1 MNRQIKWM
9 IKERGVQYFY
19 HFTPFVNLPNILKF
33 GIISRDSVNQKIED
47 GEHGSFMFTDV
58 ERLEGRTDCIC
69 LSVSFPNYKMF
80 YKKRKDHPTLP
91 FVLLEIDIEGGLA
104 CPDTSFAFF
113 DTNAATGRSKRN
125 PISDKEILSHCTL
138 EAAKQMFGEE
148 GRSQLISPS
157 YPTNPQAEVLFKGMV
172 SPKAIKR
179 CLVGSGED
187 WITVHDYPGVEK
199 IQDKIQISKELFSP
213 RIDYAQW

>member
-9 IKERGVQYFY
+9 IKERGVQCFY

-33 GIISRDSVNQKIED
+33 GIISRDSVSQKIED
-47 GEHGSFMFTDV
+47 GERGKFMITDT

-69 LSVSFPNYKMF
+69 MSVSFPNYKMF
-80 YKKRKDHPTLP
+80 FKKRKELPAIP
-91 FVLLEIDIEGGLA
+91 FVLLEIDIEGGLC

-113 DTNAATGRSKRN
+113 DTNAATGRSKKN
-125 PISDKEILSHCTL
+125 PISDEEILSHCTL
-138 EAAKQMFGEE
+138 EAAKQMFREE
-148 GRSQLISPS
+148 GRSKLIPPS

-179 CLVGSGED
+179 YLVGNRED
-187 WITVHDYPGVEK
+187 WVAVYNYPGMEK
-199 IQDKIQISKELFSP
+199 IQDKIQIDKKLFSP
-213 RIDYAQW
+213 REDYTQW